1 MSTGTELDLPAYLSG
16 KGIRVYKAAGAEVT
30 MHCWWCGD
38 GDPKG
43 HGKLYVNTES
53 GLWSCKRCDTH
64 GNRKTMLRHFG
75 DEDKAQFEFAPGTNP
90 ALRRKALSNATE
102 LATEMLYN
110 NPKILE
116 YLSDRG
122 LWPATLVAAK
132 LGYVP
137 VSWSLVRELRGDNSY
152 ADLRQAGL
160 STATGGDFFSGH
172 VLIPYISHGDVVQL
186 RGKSMVPGG
195 KYVTP
200 SDDNARLYNASSLQG
215 ARDAFIAEGELD
227 TLIVQQYL
235 RTSSDPN
242 LRDMAV
248 VGLPGAN
255 ALPTSFASYF
265 ETCRRVYVGLDPD
278 PVGEKAAL
286 RIKEMLGTKA
296 RLVRLPVSI
305 PKVDWTDYL
314 RPKTDAYPNGG
325 HGLADIERLIFEADA
340 EGRRLFTVRDAYQKW
355 HKIDTEIGGIQL
367 GFRDLDTWIAPG
379 LKPGQ
384 LCVPLA
390 KTGVG
395 KTMWLINVIWN
406 LRTRPTLLCSL
417 EMSAAEVYIR
427 LQRVAN
433 FWYPLATDADIARMF
448 SNLLIYDRGMASG
461 DMTRLLD
468 DFNDEMGVPP
478 QLVMLDYLGYYANQ
492 MRGGSPYERTSQASI
507 GLKEEA
513 KAGEVVLIAPHQ
525 VGRTTAEGVP
535 IELGAAR
542 DSGAVEETADVLL
555 SLYKP
560 SDADRSNNAIDG
572 TVRMEVLKNRNGRKN
587 VTTSL
592 NFSLASLVL
601 VDKTSVASRTV
612 EDENML
618 IARGD
623 TYAAVRR
630 FRRHQAG
637 LGQQVLA

>member
-1 MSTGTELDLPAYLSG
+1 
-16 KGIRVYKAAGAEVT
+16 
-30 MHCWWCGD
+30 
-38 GDPKG
+38 
-43 HGKLYVNTES
+43 
-53 GLWSCKRCDTH
+53 
-64 GNRKTMLRHFG
+64 MLRHFG
-75 DEDKAQFEFAPGTNP
+75 DEDKAEFEFAPGTNP
-90 ALRRKALSNATE
+90 ALRRKALSNAAD

-110 NPKILE
+110 NPAILE
-116 YLSDRG
+116 YLGGRG
-122 LWPATLVAAK
+122 LWPATVVAAQ

-137 VSWSLVRELRGDNSY
+137 ASWSLVRELRPENTY

-160 STATGGDFFSGH
+160 SNATGGDFFSGH
-172 VLIPYISHGDVVQL
+172 VLIPYVSHGDVVQL

-200 SDDNARLYNASSLQG
+200 AGDNARLYNASALQG
-215 ARDAFIAEGELD
+215 ARDAFIIEGEFD

-235 RTSSDPN
+235 RTSTDPN
-242 LRDMAV
+242 LRDIAV
-248 VGLPGAN
+248 VGLAGAN

-278 PVGEKAAL
+278 PVGEKAAD

-296 RLVRLPVSI
+296 RLVHLPAGV

-314 RPKTDAYPNGG
+314 RPKTEAYPNGG

-340 EGRRLFTVRDAYQKW
+340 EGRRLFTVRDAFQKW
-355 HKIDTEIGGIQL
+355 HKIETEVGGIQL

-384 LCVPLA
+384 LCIPLA

-406 LRTRPTLLCSL
+406 LRARPTLLCSL
-417 EMSAAEVYIR
+417 EMSAAECYIR

-433 FWYPLATDADIARMF
+433 FWYPLATDADIAQMLG
-448 SNLLIYDRGMASG
+448 NLLIYDRGMAAG
-461 DMTRLLD
+461 DLTRLLD

-492 MRGGSPYERTSQASI
+492 MKGGSPYERTSQASI

-525 VGRTTAEGVP
+525 VGRGTAEGTP

-592 NFSLASLVL
+592 MFSLASLVL
-601 VDKTSVASRTV
+601 VDKASVAARTV
-612 EDENML
+612 DDENAL
-618 IARGD
+618 VARGE